1 MGWCNIRG
9 VYCDNINPFGYCA
22 STACTYN
29 VSNITGKDQ
38 DHSAI
43 LSYSGLNN
51 YEITKVVDLSQ
62 DSINQIAEAVYNR
75 FNPKND
81 AYWLPIVLTRIPP
94 IKRYECS
101 NCGHQE
107 AQVSNYCPHCG
118 FKMKERI

>member
-1 MGWCNIRG
+1 MGWCDIKG
-9 VYCDNINPFGYCA
+9 VYCDNATPLGNCA
-22 STACTYN
+22 LTACTHTI
-29 VSNITGKDQ
+29 SNITGKDQ

-43 LSYSGLNN
+43 LSYSGLKN

-62 DSINQIAEAVYNR
+62 DSIDQIAEAVYNR

-81 AYWLPIVLTRIPP
+81 AYWLPIVLTCIPP